1 MKRLTAILTALAF
14 AFSAFAQTSL
24 KVQAPNLVALDEQFN
39 VTFVIS
45 GENAPSSFDWTPSDD
60 FQLVW
65 GPQKGTST
73 SLSIIN
79 GQRTKTSQTTYTYVL
94 LPRKTG
100 KFQLPSAT
108 AVVKGESVV
117 SGRHGIEVVSNGA
130 ARPGQQSSQGQQSG
144 RQAGSPQSATGSVG
158 SDDIF
163 LRLSLSKSKAV
174 VGETITATLKLY
186 QRVNIAGFEDA
197 RFPSFNG
204 FWSQE
209 VMAPTN
215 IEFKRENVGDVIYNS
230 AVLRSWTLIPQQA
243 GEIRIDPAELVCLV
257 NVRAPHSGT
266 GSIFDSFFQD
276 DYQTVRRRVSSQAYT
291 VHVTPVPS
299 GAPASFGGGVGT
311 FRMDASLSRDS
322 LKTHD
327 AASIT
332 VTVSGK
338 GNVALLEAPKV
349 DFPPDFEVYDVKVTE
364 TATSKTFEYPFIPR
378 SHGDFVLGP
387 VEYSYYD
394 VQAGRYVTLKSAE
407 MPVSVSRGAELG
419 AQESTGQLVA
429 GTTRK
434 DVKSLGSDIRYIA
447 GAVPALRRSG
457 VMFAGSGLF
466 WILTVLLAAIA
477 CALYFILQK
486 ITARR
491 ADVALSRKR
500 SATKMAR
507 RRLAL
512 AGDYLGRNLYSA
524 FYEELHK
531 ALLGYVSDKLGMDAT
546 DMSKDNILCRLIE
559 KGVPEGVASDFI
571 SLLDACEFA
580 RYSPDAGHDAM
591 NSHYESAVSV
601 ISAMDESMNKYR
613 KPSSAAAAAVVL
625 VAIAAFPATLS
636 AASSDAADSLWNAAV
651 QAYTEGRWA
660 DALQDWEAVSEL
672 GFEASELQYNIG
684 NAHYRNGGLAE
695 SIIAYERALKLDP
708 SNKDARFNLEFANSQ
723 IQDKIET
730 VPEFF
735 LKTWLRDARRVL
747 STDMWAVVFLL
758 LFAAALGMAL
768 LFLLGSS
775 TGMRKTGF
783 FVSVV
788 LLVCSICALSFSLAG
803 RNDAGSAD
811 EAIVVRAVSSVKSS
825 PARESAVD
833 LFVLHEGTKVRILDN
848 VGDWSNIELSDGRQ
862 GWMRNSELGVI

>member
-1 MKRLTAILTALAF
+1 MKRMMAILAALAF
-14 AFSAFAQTSL
+14 AFSALGQTSL

-108 AVVKGESVV
+108 AVVKGETVA
-117 SGRHGIEVVSNGA
+117 SGRHSIEVVSNGA
-130 ARPGQQSSQGQQSG
+130 AQSGQPSQGQQGG
-144 RQAGSPQSATGSVG
+144 RQESAPQSQLGG
-158 SDDIF
+158 DDIF
-163 LRLSLSKSKAV
+163 LRLSISKSKAV
-174 VGETITATLKLY
+174 VGETVTATLKLY

-197 RFPSFNG
+197 RFPTFNG

-230 AVLRSWTLIPQQA
+230 AILRSWTLIPQQA
-243 GEIRIDPAELVCLV
+243 GDIKIDPAELVCLV

-276 DYQTVRRRVSSQAYT
+276 DYQTVRKRVSSQACT
-291 VHVTPVPS
+291 VHVTPVPA

-322 LKTHD
+322 LRTHD
-327 AASIT
+327 AASVT

-338 GNVALLEAPKV
+338 GNVALLEAPKIE
-349 DFPPDFEVYDVKVTE
+349 FPSDFEVYDVKTTE

-394 VQAGRYVTLKSAE
+394 VQAGKYVTLKSAA
-407 MPVSVSRGAELG
+407 MPLTVSRGADLG
-419 AQESTGQLVA
+419 AQQSAGQLVA
-429 GTTRK
+429 GTNRK
-434 DVKSLGSDIRYIA
+434 DVKSLGADIRYISS
-447 GAVPALRRSG
+447 AVPALRRSSA
-457 VMFAGSGLF
+457 MFAGSALF
-466 WILTVLLAAIA
+466 WSLAALLAAIA

-486 ITARR
+486 ITARN
-491 ADVALSRKR
+491 ADVALSRRR

-546 DMSKDNILCRLIE
+546 DMSKDNILSRLIE
-559 KGVPEGVASDFI
+559 KGVSEGVASDFI

-601 ISAMDESMNKYR
+601 ISTMDESMKKSR
-613 KPSSAAAAAVVL
+613 KPSSAAAVAVLLAVCL
-625 VAIAAFPATLS
+625 SSQVTLS
-636 AASSDAADSLWNAAV
+636 AASPAAADSLWNAAA
-651 QAYTEGRWA
+651 QAYSESRWS
-660 DALQDWEAVSEL
+660 DALQDWQAVADL
-672 GFEASELQYNIG
+672 GLDASELQYNMG
-684 NAHYRNGGLAE
+684 NAHFRNGDLAQ

-723 IQDKIET
+723 VQDKIEA

-735 LKTWLRDARRVL
+735 LKAWFREAARVL
-747 STDMWAVVFLL
+747 SADMWAIVSLL
-758 LFAAALGMAL
+758 LFAAALGLAL

-775 TGMRKTGF
+775 SGVRKTGF
-783 FVSVV
+783 FLSM
-788 LLVCSICALSFSLAG
+788 LSLVISIFALSFSLAG
-803 RNDAGSAD
+803 RKDALSAD
-811 EAIVVRAVSSVKSS
+811 EAIVIRAVSSVKSS
-825 PARESAVD
+825 PARDSAVD
-833 LFVLHEGTKVRILDN
+833 LFVLHEGTKVRVLDN
-848 VGDWSNIELSDGRQ
+848 VGEWSNIELSDGRQ
-862 GWMRNSELGVI
+862 GWMRSSELGVI

>member
-1 MKRLTAILTALAF
+1 MKRMMAILTVLAI
-14 AFSAFAQTSL
+14 AFNAFAQTSL

-45 GENAPSSFDWTPSDD
+45 GENAPSSFDWAASDD

-108 AVVKGESVV
+108 AVVKGESVI
-117 SGRHGIEVVSNGA
+117 SGRHSIEVVSNGSA
-130 ARPGQQSSQGQQSG
+130 QSGQAQQGQQSRG
-144 RQAGSPQSATGSVG
+144 QEGASQSASGG
-158 SDDIF
+158 AGGDDIF
-163 LRLSLSKSKAV
+163 LRFSLSKSKAV

-197 RFPSFNG
+197 RFPTFNG

-230 AVLRSWTLIPQQA
+230 AILRSWTLIPQQA
-243 GEIRIDPAELVCLV
+243 GDIRIDPAELVCLV

-276 DYQTVRRRVSSQAYT
+276 DYQTVRKRVASQAYT
-291 VHVTPVPS
+291 VHVTPVPA

-332 VTVSGK
+332 VTISGK
-338 GNVALLEAPKV
+338 GNVALLDAPKI
-349 DFPPDFEVYDVKVTE
+349 DFPSDFEVYDVKTTE

-394 VQAGRYVTLKSAE
+394 VQAGKYVTLKSAE
-407 MPVSVSRGAELG
+407 MPVSVSRGADLG
-419 AQESTGQLVA
+419 VQQNAGQLVA
-429 GTTRK
+429 STNRK

-447 GAVPALRRSG
+447 SAVPALRKSSG
-457 VMFAGSGLF
+457 MFAGSGLF
-466 WILTVLLAAIA
+466 WSLAALLAAIA

-486 ITARR
+486 LTARN
-491 ADVALSRKR
+491 ADVALSRRR

-546 DMSKDNILCRLIE
+546 DMSKENILSRLIE
-559 KGVPEGVASDFI
+559 KGVSEGVASDFV

-601 ISAMDESMNKYR
+601 ISTMDESMKKYR
-613 KPSSAAAAAVVL
+613 KPSSAGKLAVLLAAVL
-625 VAIAAFPATLS
+625 AMPATLS
-636 AASSDAADSLWNAAV
+636 AASLPAADSLWNAAA
-651 QAYTEGRWA
+651 QAYAESRWD
-660 DALQDWEAVSEL
+660 DALRNWEAVADL
-672 GFEASELQYNIG
+672 GLDASELQYNIG
-684 NAHYRNGGLAE
+684 NAHFRNGELAE

-723 IQDKIET
+723 IQDRIEA

-735 LKTWLRDARRVL
+735 LKTWFREARRIL
-747 STDMWAVVFLL
+747 STDMWALVFLL

-775 TGMRKTGF
+775 VAARKAGF
-783 FVSVV
+783 FAS
-788 LLVCSICALSFSLAG
+788 LALFACCTCALLFSLAG
-803 RNDAGSAD
+803 RKDAISAD

-833 LFVLHEGTKVRILDN
+833 LFVLHEGTKVRILDS
-848 VGDWSNIELSDGRQ
+848 VSDWSNIELSDGRQ
-862 GWMRNSELGVI
+862 GWMRTSELGVI

>member
-1 MKRLTAILTALAF
+1 MRRLMSILTALAF
-14 AFSAFAQTSL
+14 AVTAFAQTSL

-45 GENAPSSFDWTPSDD
+45 GENAPSSFDWAPGDD

-73 SLSIIN
+73 SISIIN

-94 LPRKTG
+94 LPKKTG
-100 KFQLPSAT
+100 KFQIPSAN

-117 SGRHGIEVVSNGA
+117 SGRHSIEVVSNGA
-130 ARPGQQSSQGQQSG
+130 AQSGQQSQSQQGARQEGASQASTGAVSG
-144 RQAGSPQSATGSVG
+144 E
-158 SDDIF
+158 DLF
-163 LRLSLSKSKAV
+163 LRLNLSKSKAV

-230 AVLRSWTLIPQQA
+230 AILRSWTLIPQQA
-243 GEIRIDPAELVCLV
+243 GDIKIDPAELVCLV
-257 NVRAPHSGT
+257 NVRAPRSST

-276 DYQTVRRRVSSQAYT
+276 DYQTVRKRVSTQAYT
-291 VHVTPVPS
+291 VHVTPVPA

-338 GNVALLEAPKV
+338 GNVALLEAPKI
-349 DFPPDFEVYDVKVTE
+349 DFPSDFEVYDVKVSE

-394 VQAGRYVTLKSAE
+394 VQAGRYVTLRSAE

-419 AQESTGQLVA
+419 AQESSGQLIA
-429 GTTRK
+429 GTNRK

-447 GAVPALRRSG
+447 GSVPALRKSG
-457 VMFAGSGLF
+457 VMFAGSALF
-466 WILTVLLAAIA
+466 WGIAVFLALLA

-486 ITARR
+486 ITARK

-512 AGDYLGRNLYSA
+512 AGEYLGKNLYSA

-531 ALLGYVSDKLGMDAT
+531 ALLGFVSDKLGMDAT
-546 DMSKDNILCRLIE
+546 DMSKDNIRSRLIE
-559 KGVPEGVASDFI
+559 KGVSEGVAADFI
-571 SLLDACEFA
+571 SLIDACEFA

-601 ISAMDESMNKYR
+601 ISTMDESMKKYR
-613 KPSSAAAAAVVL
+613 KPSSAAAAAL
-625 VAIAAFPATLS
+625 LMLALTAFPATLS
-636 AASSDAADSLWNAAV
+636 AASSAASDSLWNSAV
-651 QAYTEGRWA
+651 RAYEEGRWT
-660 DALQDWEAVSEL
+660 DALQIWEGVSAL
-672 GFEASELQYNIG
+672 GLESSELQYNMG
-684 NAHYRNGGLAE
+684 NAHYRNGDLAE

-708 SNKDARFNLEFANSQ
+708 SNKDARFNLEFVNSQ
-723 IQDKIET
+723 VQDKIET

-735 LKTWLRDARRVL
+735 LRTWFRSIRRVL
-747 STDMWAVVFLL
+747 SANMWAVVFLL

-768 LFLLGSS
+768 LFLLGS
-775 TGMRKTGF
+775 TLGVRKTGF
-783 FVSVV
+783 FVSLV
-788 LLVCSICALSFSLAG
+788 LLLCSVGALSFSLAG
-803 RNDAGSAD
+803 RHDARRAD
-811 EAIVVRAVSSVKSS
+811 DAVVVKAVSSVKSS
-825 PARESAVD
+825 PARESAVN
-833 LFVLHEGTKVRILDN
+833 LFVLHEGTKVRMLDS
-848 VGDWSNIELSDGRQ
+848 VGDWCNIELSDGRQ
-862 GWMRNSELGVI
+862 GWVLFSDLGII